1 MNKNR
6 SYLVDAFK
14 SRILRI
20 FRHGWSETLLLK
32 QIQLQPLKFT
42 ELTRDVIL
50 YQSEIESRFQSFS
63 NRTSNLLPFS
73 SEVHL
78 TDFQQRESNVRVEFD
93 VIIVGGGGSG
103 LAAAVRALEM
113 GASVLVLE
121 KQAQLGGTTGMAI
134 GSFTANG
141 TRMQREA
148 NISDNA
154 DDHEVDAGQFAIPEI
169 EAQNNPTLRRF
180 FLGQTAETLEWLRGM
195 GLYFH
200 GPNPEPPNRV
210 PRMHNIVP
218 NAKAYIAAFQ
228 AQILKRKGTIVCDA
242 PVLELVIEDQEVTG
256 VIALIQGARK
266 TIKAKR
272 GVVLAAGD
280 YANAPELIGRF
291 KGDRF
296 TSIEGVN
303 PKACGDGHLLAE
315 KVGARLLNMDI
326 TYGPEL
332 RFVPPPGDPF
342 EQLIPT
348 SGFLAKLMG
357 QLVPFMPQALINWR
371 IKRLLLT
378 WQHPEN
384 SLFDDGAILVNS
396 EGRRF
401 CNEKDSPQREIAI
414 SEQPG
419 KAAFILLDERI
430 AAYYSQ
436 WPHFISTAP
445 KIAYA
450 YVNNYLKL
458 RPDVSVEGTTLDAVG
473 QARNLNVQHLN
484 DSIEQFNQYIAG
496 QKPDAFG
503 RTHDSH
509 ALTGNRW
516 VLLGPAKAYFTTT
529 EGGVAINQQLQALND
544 SGHPIP
550 GLYAIGCNGMGG
562 QILWGHGLHIAWA
575 ITSGRLVGEYL
586 GKSKIPH

>member
-1 MNKNR
+1 M
-6 SYLVDAFK
+6 L
-14 SRILRI
+14 
-20 FRHGWSETLLLK
+20 SE
-32 QIQLQPLKFT
+32 
-42 ELTRDVIL
+42 
-50 YQSEIESRFQSFS
+50 Y
-63 NRTSNLLPFS
+63 
-73 SEVHL
+73 
-78 TDFQQRESNVRVEFD
+78 D

-103 LAAAVRALEM
+103 LAAAVRALEF
-113 GASVLVLE
+113 GARVLVLE
-121 KQAQLGGTTGMAI
+121 KQPQLGGTTGMAI

-141 TRMQREA
+141 TSLQQA
-148 NISDNA
+148 AGISDNA
-154 DDHEVDAGQFAIPEI
+154 DDHEIDAGQFAAPEI
-169 EAQNNPTLRRF
+169 ESHSNNELRRY

-228 AQILKRKGTIVCDA
+228 SQILKHKGTIVCHA
-242 PVLELVIEDQEVTG
+242 PVMELVSDGQQVTG
-256 VIALIQGARK
+256 VIALIQGERK
-266 TIKAKR
+266 TILAKR

-280 YANAPELIGRF
+280 YANAPEIIGRF
-291 KGDRF
+291 KGDQF
-296 TSIEGVN
+296 KSIEGVN

-315 KVGARLLNMDI
+315 NVGARLLNMDI

-342 EQLIPT
+342 EQFLPT
-348 SGFLAKLMG
+348 SGFLAKVMG
-357 QLVPFMPQALINWR
+357 RLVPFLPQALINWR

-384 SLFDDGAILVNS
+384 SLFDDGAILVNA

-401 CNEKDSPQREIAI
+401 CNEKESPLREIAI

-430 AAYYSQ
+430 AAHYSE

-450 YVNNYLKL
+450 YVNDYLKL
-458 RPDVSVEGTTLDAVG
+458 RPDVSIAGTLEEIAQQRKLDAACLHESV
-473 QARNLNVQHLN
+473 V
-484 DSIEQFNQYIAG
+484 QFNKYTGG
-496 QKPDAFG
+496 QQSDPFG
-503 RTHDSH
+503 RTGDDNT
-509 ALTGNRW
+509 LTGNRW

-529 EGGVAINQQLQALND
+529 EGGVAINQSLQALNE
-544 SGHPIP
+544 SGNSIP

-562 QILWGHGLHIAWA
+562 QVLWGHGLHIAWA
-575 ITSGRLVGEYL
+575 ITSGRLAGESL
-586 GKSKIPH
+586 GQAPLKDTA

>member
-1 MNKNR
+1 M
-6 SYLVDAFK
+6 L
-14 SRILRI
+14 
-20 FRHGWSETLLLK
+20 
-32 QIQLQPLKFT
+32 T
-42 ELTRDVIL
+42 E
-50 YQSEIESRFQSFS
+50 Y
-63 NRTSNLLPFS
+63 
-73 SEVHL
+73 
-78 TDFQQRESNVRVEFD
+78 D
-93 VIIVGGGGSG
+93 VIIIGGGGSG
-103 LAAAVRALEM
+103 LAAAVRALEY
-113 GASVLVLE
+113 GARVLVLE
-121 KQAQLGGTTGMAI
+121 KQPQLGGTTGMAI

-141 TRMQREA
+141 TRMQCEA
-148 NISDNA
+148 GIDDNA
-154 DDHEVDAGQFAIPEI
+154 DDHETDAGLFAAPEI
-169 EAQNNPTLRRF
+169 ESACNNELRRY

-228 AQILKRKGTIVCDA
+228 SQILKYKGTIACEA
-242 PVLELVIEDQEVTG
+242 PVVELLTDEGRVTG
-256 VIALIQGARK
+256 VVARIKGELK
-266 TIKAKR
+266 TISARR

-280 YANAPELIGRF
+280 YANAPEIIGRF
-291 KGDRF
+291 KGNRF

-315 KVGARLLNMDI
+315 QNGAQLLNMEI

-348 SGFLAKLMG
+348 SGLFAKLLGRM
-357 QLVPFMPQALINWR
+357 VPLLPQSLINWR

-384 SLFDDGAILVNS
+384 SLFDDGAILINQ

-401 CNEKDSPQREIAI
+401 CNETDSPAREIAI

-419 KAAFILLDERI
+419 KAAYILLDERI
-430 AAYYSQ
+430 AAHYSA

-445 KIAYA
+445 QIAYA
-450 YVNNYLKL
+450 YVDDYLKL
-458 RPDVSVEGTTLDAVG
+458 RPDVSVAGETLETIASHRQLDVTQLKETVA
-473 QARNLNVQHLN
+473 
-484 DSIEQFNQYIAG
+484 QFNEYIAG
-496 QKPDAFG
+496 QQADLFG
-503 RTHDSH
+503 RTGDEIPLS
-509 ALTGNRW
+509 GQRW

-529 EGGVAINQQLQALND
+529 EGGVAINQGLQALD
-544 SGHPIP
+544 ESGMPIP
-550 GLYAIGCNGMGG
+550 GLYAIGSNGMGG

-575 ITSGRLVGEYL
+575 ITSGRLVGERL
-586 GKSKIPH
+586 GQFTETED

>member
-1 MNKNR
+1 M
-6 SYLVDAFK
+6 L
-14 SRILRI
+14 
-20 FRHGWSETLLLK
+20 SE
-32 QIQLQPLKFT
+32 
-42 ELTRDVIL
+42 
-50 YQSEIESRFQSFS
+50 Y
-63 NRTSNLLPFS
+63 
-73 SEVHL
+73 
-78 TDFQQRESNVRVEFD
+78 D

-103 LAAAVRALEM
+103 LAAAVRALEN

-121 KQAQLGGTTGMAI
+121 KQPQLGGTTGMAI

-141 TRMQREA
+141 TSLQRA
-148 NISDNA
+148 AGINDSA
-154 DDHEVDAGQFAIPEI
+154 DAHAADAGKFAAPEI
-169 EAQNNPTLRRF
+169 ESQSNNELRRY

-228 AQILKRKGTIVCDA
+228 SQILKRNGTIVCDA
-242 PVLELVIEDQEVTG
+242 PVVELLSEEQRVTG
-256 VIALIQGARK
+256 VVTLIQGERK
-266 TIKAKR
+266 TITAKR

-280 YANAPELIGRF
+280 YANAPEIIGRF
-291 KGDRF
+291 KGDQF
-296 TSIEGVN
+296 KSIEGVN
-303 PKACGDGHLLAE
+303 LKACGDGHLLAE
-315 KVGARLLNMDI
+315 KIGAQLLNMDI

-342 EQLIPT
+342 EQLLPT
-348 SGFLAKLMG
+348 SGWLAQVMG
-357 QLVPFMPQALINWR
+357 RLVPLLPQALINSR

-384 SLFDDGAILVNS
+384 SLFDDGAILINA

-401 CNEKDSPQREIAI
+401 CNEKNSPEREIAI

-430 AAYYSQ
+430 AARYSA

-450 YVNNYLKL
+450 YVNDYLKL
-458 RPDVSVEGTTLDAVG
+458 RPDVSVESASLDEIAHH
-473 QARNLNVQHLN
+473 RNLNAAHLREAV
-484 DSIEQFNQYIAG
+484 EQFNAYASG
-496 QKPDAFG
+496 QHADPFG
-503 RTHDSH
+503 RTADDN

-529 EGGVAINQQLQALND
+529 EGGVAINDRLQALD
-544 SGHPIP
+544 ESGTPIP

-562 QILWGHGLHIAWA
+562 QVLWGHGLHIAWA
-575 ITSGRLVGEYL
+575 ITSGRLVGELL
-586 GKSKIPH
+586 GKASVPAAP